1 MYIFRPSLYIWP
13 CYCINRMHF
22 SPDKPFNQLPDL
34 PPKAELETARV
45 LKATTRAS
53 RALAELKGRTHSI
66 PNPNIL
72 LNTLALQEAKLSSEI
87 ENIFTTNDELYRAL
101 SADGNG
107 ADLSPQTKE
116 VLHYR
121 DALWHGMNVIRD
133 RPFLSTNLAIEI
145 VNIIKEN
152 NAGIRNLPGT
162 KLQNPNTK
170 DVIYT
175 PPEGE
180 DLLRRKLSNLEQF
193 SNDSSSDL
201 DPLVRIGVAH
211 YQFEAIHPFFDG
223 NGRTGRILI
232 ILQLIMNQLLEI
244 PILFLSRFI
253 IEHKAQYYR
262 SLRAVTESGEW
273 EDWLLYMLEAMEKT
287 AHGTTEKIN
296 GIRDLLAETLDEAKR
311 RLPKPVFSKE
321 LIELIFEQPYCKIRF
336 VEKAGIA
343 KRLTATKYLREL
355 EKAGFVVPTKRGTEL
370 IFINHKLW
378 RLLTSEP
385 LPKARSA
392 K

>member
-1 MYIFRPSLYIWP
+1 MHFRP
-13 CYCINRMHF
+13 
-22 SPDKPFNQLPDL
+22 DQPFNHLPEL
-34 PPKAELETARV
+34 PPPAELETAPV

-53 RALAELKGRTHSI
+53 RALAELKGRTHTI
-66 PNPNIL
+66 PNPEIL

-87 ENIFTTNDELYRAL
+87 ENIFTTNDELYRGLA
-101 SADGNG
+101 ANGEG
-107 ADLSPQTKE
+107 ADFSPHAKE

-121 DALWHGMNVIRD
+121 DALWHGMNTLRQ

-145 VNIIKEN
+145 VNIIKQN

-162 KLQNPNTK
+162 NLRNPTTGEI
-170 DVIYT
+170 IYT

-180 DLLRRKLSNLEQF
+180 EVIRRKMANLEQF
-193 SNDSSSDL
+193 CNDLESDL
-201 DPLVRIGVAH
+201 DPLVRVAVAH

-232 ILQLIMNQLLEI
+232 ILQLMVSRLLDL

-253 IEHKAQYYR
+253 IERKPDYYQH
-262 SLRAVTESGEW
+262 LREVTEHGRW
-273 EDWLLYMLEAMEKT
+273 EPWLLYMLAAIEAT

-296 GIRDLLAETLDEAKR
+296 AIQRLLADTIAKAKAV
-311 RLPKPVFSKE
+311 LPRPVFSKE

-336 VEKAGIA
+336 VEQAGIA

-355 EKAGFVVPTKRGTEL
+355 EKAGFVVPVKRGTEL
-370 IFINHKLW
+370 IFINHHLW
-378 RLLTSEP
+378 RLLTDEP
-385 LPKARSA
+385 LTNATSGK
-392 K
+392 